1 MSGIEPWGPSVP
13 AASETQRTTQFPDP
27 IARGVTPLSLWG
39 GDTLVYRSVIALAI
53 AALLLAALANWLTYG
68 TPWGPQIT
76 LAAAIFA
83 GALACYALSN
93 RGMRDTAAALMI
105 GFIWLGATIFALG
118 TEFGIHSSVIY
129 LYLPCLLYGVLFF
142 GVTFASI
149 ELALTIAALL
159 LMYWA
164 EERGAIGGLGAFMV
178 NSSNLNYLIGI
189 VATCIGTLV
198 VGVVYHRRVA
208 SEAARVVTGA
218 EQLRLAME
226 SEQDARVQLQTAH
239 AKLQQLNDELAAQ
252 GHARDLEL
260 ARTRRDIDVFHDVI
274 SKDFPA
280 SLRTLRQAIAKPDDG
295 TEARLLRELDHM
307 QAVVDAL
314 EELGRHGLPPLQR
327 ARLDLSALVQEEVR
341 QLRTVRELA
350 NVRFDI
356 DAGLQAEGD
365 PRLIPALLRHLVK
378 RSARACR
385 AEASPLVHFGSGS
398 HEGRAG
404 FFFHDNGPAMDAAQR
419 EQLFR
424 PLQRNGERD
433 DDTVD
438 IGIVSARRIV
448 ERHGGELI
456 VDSQPNH
463 GTTIFFF
470 LPRP

>member
-1 MSGIEPWGPSVP
+1 MSGIAPLGPSVP
-13 AASETQRTTQFPDP
+13 VASETQRTTEFPDP
-27 IARGVTPLSLWG
+27 IVRGVTPLSLWG
-39 GDTLVYRSVIALAI
+39 DDALVYRSIIALAI
-53 AALLLAALANWLTYG
+53 AALPLVALANWLSYG
-68 TPWGPQIT
+68 TPWGPQLT
-76 LAAAIFA
+76 LAAAVFV

-105 GFIWLGATIFALG
+105 GVIWLGATIFALG

-142 GVTFASI
+142 GVTFASV
-149 ELALTIAALL
+149 ELVLTIAALL
-159 LMYWA
+159 LMFWA
-164 EERGAIGGLGAFMV
+164 EERGAIGGMRAFTEH
-178 NSSNLNYLIGI
+178 SSNLNYLTGI
-189 VATCIGTLV
+189 IATCIGTLV

-208 SEAARVVTGA
+208 SEAARVVAGA

-226 SEQDARVQLQTAH
+226 SAQDAQVQLQTAH
-239 AKLQQLNDELAAQ
+239 AALQHMNGDLAAQ
-252 GHARDLEL
+252 GRSRDVEL
-260 ARTRRDIDVFHDVI
+260 ARTKRDLDVFHDVI
-274 SKDFPA
+274 SKDFSA
-280 SLRTLRQAIAKPDDG
+280 SLRAFRQAIARPNDG
-295 TEARLLRELDHM
+295 TEARLLRELDRM
-307 QAVVDAL
+307 EAVVGAL

-327 ARLDLSALVQEEVR
+327 VRLDLSDLVHEEVR

-356 DAGLQAEGD
+356 DAGLQADGD
-365 PRLIPALLRHLVK
+365 PRLISALLHHLV
-378 RSARACR
+378 RRGARACR

-404 FFFHDNGPAMDAAQR
+404 FFFHDNGPGMDAAQR

-433 DDTVD
+433 EDTVD